1 MAKLIPGK
9 IRSEGIL
16 LYENGKVSLQ
26 EMKNQYLYFRIDNES
41 LRYSLDDQAIFCSCE
56 FFQKKKFC
64 VHLAAGEAF
73 LKNDEEGKELLLGLE
88 QDATESQEF
97 VFRSSPTKN

>member
-41 LRYSLDDQAIFCSCE
+41 LRYSLDIFW
-56 FFQKKKFC
+56 K
-64 VHLAAGEAF
+64 
-73 LKNDEEGKELLLGLE
+73 
-88 QDATESQEF
+88 F

>member
-41 LRYSLDDQAIFCSCE
+41 LRYSLDDQAIFVVVS
-56 FFQKKKFC
+56 FSRR
-64 VHLAAGEAF
+64 
-73 LKNDEEGKELLLGLE
+73 KN
-88 QDATESQEF
+88 S
-97 VFRSSPTKN
+97 VCI